1 MAMDDFRYCLNPDCP
16 FEDCKAHYKN
26 APSGVPVLCSYLD
39 KTCRRYISWLLYE
52 IERSDG

>member
-1 MAMDDFRYCLNPDCP
+1 MDDTRYCLNPDCP

-52 IERSDG
+52 IERSGGNG